1 MKRILHII
9 TDLPVG
15 GAERVLHHLLSRLD
29 RAAFESAVL
38 CLGEGGP
45 MAELISKLDVQVFM
59 AGRSLRRLHQ
69 STTAFKPD
77 LIQGWM
83 YHGNVASLVEQ
94 VRLPGH
100 IPMIWNIRHSL
111 LDPGLEKRFTA
122 MLIRA
127 GAWFSSRP
135 ARIIFNSRSAA
146 EQHRIFGYNSA
157 RFVVIPNGFD
167 SDYFKPDPAAKSS
180 VCMELGLEETIPL
193 IGLFARYHPIKDHP
207 TFLNAASLL
216 LRSGLQA
223 NFMLVGSRADDD
235 NPGLARQIADFGI
248 SRQVRCLG
256 LRHDMSRLNAALDIA
271 TNSSSG
277 ESFSNAVGE
286 AMTCAVPC
294 VVTDVGDSA
303 ELIGDT
309 GIAVPPRNAE
319 ALASAWRDLLE
330 RGSEER
336 HKLGMRARDRIIRH
350 FSLDLMVTRYRE
362 LYEETLN
369 ARDSAE
375 QGSS

>member
-1 MKRILHII
+1 MKRILHMI

-45 MAELISKLDVQVFM
+45 MAEPIRKLGVQVFM

-69 STTAFKPD
+69 STTSFKPD

-83 YHGNVASLVEQ
+83 YHGNVASLIEQ

-100 IPMIWNIRHSL
+100 TPMIWNIRHSL

-135 ARIIFNSRSAA
+135 ARIIFNSKSAA
-146 EQHRIFGYNSA
+146 EQHRIFGYNSD

-167 SDYFKPDPAAKSS
+167 TDSFKPDPAANKSI
-180 VCMELGLEETIPL
+180 CLELGLEENTPL
-193 IGLFARYHPIKDHP
+193 IGCFARFHPMKDHT

-216 LRSGLQA
+216 LRSGLRA
-223 NFMLVGSRADDD
+223 NFVLAGSGADDA
-235 NPGLARQIADFGI
+235 NPVLSHQIADCRIGG
-248 SRQVRCLG
+248 QVRCLG

-271 TNSSSG
+271 TNSSSFG
-277 ESFSNAVGE
+277 ESFPNAIGE
-286 AMTCAVPC
+286 AMACGVPC
-294 VVTDVGDSA
+294 VATDIGDSA

-336 HKLGMRARDRIIRH
+336 HKLGMRARARIISH

-362 LYEETLN
+362 LYEETLKL
-369 ARDSAE
+369 
-375 QGSS
+375 